1 MTITEKIETVDNKLE
16 PNKAQYIYIDKLLRF
31 QLYHQ
36 KMLVNMNF
44 LLAKIFCQKKNLL
57 EKAATMKSFDYSP
70 LGKELKAQRKMTLQN
85 NSIKQ

>member
-1 MTITEKIETVDNKLE
+1 MTITEKIETVDKKLE

-44 LLAKIFCQKKNLL
+44 LLAKTFC
-57 EKAATMKSFDYSP
+57 
-70 LGKELKAQRKMTLQN
+70 
-85 NSIKQ
+85 